1 MQLVTDKTNGAIK
14 CYECFVQPK
23 RTVNRTIDKPCTKFD
38 ESRDYEVDCPYSTMC
53 MKKTYRLQL
62 LDGTIQETTERG
74 CAQQKYDYMVGL
86 FYDFKAC
93 KHKI

>member
-1 MQLVTDKTNGAIK
+1 M
-14 CYECFVQPK
+14 QPK
-23 RTVNRTIDKPCTKFD
+23 RTQNRTIDKQCTKFD
-38 ESRDYEVDCPYSTMC
+38 ESSDYEVDCPYSTMC

-86 FYDFKAC
+86 FYDFLYVKME
-93 KHKI
+93 I